1 MANMYYFFNMKNN
14 IIIMLLVAN
23 VLLTV
28 GLVFFN
34 FSNLSAINERTTVME
49 ALLYDLDEDIHELE
63 KDHQFLIAER
73 KLLISFTNVLGSSKA
88 AK

>member
-1 MANMYYFFNMKNN
+1 MIIITICIYGKYVLYFFMKNN

-23 VLLTV
+23 VVLTV
-28 GLVFFN
+28 GLLFFN

-63 KDHQFLIAER
+63 KDH
-73 KLLISFTNVLGSSKA
+73 
-88 AK
+88 